1 MKICYLANT
10 AIPSTNASAI
20 QIVKTCESFSKLK
33 HKVLLITTSVSKKNI
48 FSFYDVKSKF
58 EYLRLRGFKNFPLGI
73 KFYIF
78 SIISIINSISF
89 KPDIYITRN
98 FFTCFLLVLFKKKI
112 VFEVH
117 HDIDIESRIVRFL
130 VKNIKFLNSK
140 SIIKI
145 IAISNYAKMTY
156 INKYLVNKK
165 KFIVL
170 PSGSSIN
177 QSFIYPTLKKNYNIG
192 YLGSLYKS
200 RGFDLMLKLAK
211 IDRKNNYHLYGN
223 LENIKNLNSK
233 RNIKNLFINNY
244 IPYAKIPKVLSEM
257 DFLLM
262 PYTHSITAAGDV
274 GDISKFTSP
283 LKLFDY
289 LSVGKVILCSDFKV
303 LREILKDKKNVI
315 FIKNFTNAYSWKM
328 EIEKLINQKIKI
340 IIMSKNNFS
349 YSKKFNHIKR
359 AKQIINEVALVK

>member
-33 HKVLLITTSVSKKNI
+33 HKVLLITSGASNKNI

-58 EYLRLRGFKNFPLGI
+58 EYLRLKDFSSFPLGI
-73 KFYIF
+73 KFYLF
-78 SIISIINSISF
+78 SIISIIHSIRF
-89 KPDIYITRN
+89 RPDIYITRN

-112 VFEVH
+112 IFEVH
-117 HDIDIESRIVRFL
+117 HDIDIESKIVRFL

-140 SIIKI
+140 SILKI
-145 IAISNYAKMTY
+145 IAISNYAKTNY

-170 PSGSSIN
+170 PSGSSIVQN
-177 QSFIYPTLKKNYNIG
+177 FINPISKQKYNIG

-200 RGFDLMLKLAK
+200 RGFNLIINLAK
-211 IDRKNNYHLYGN
+211 IDKKNNYYLYGN
-223 LENIKNLNSK
+223 LKNIKNLNSK
-233 RNIKNLFINNY
+233 RYIKNLFINNY
-244 IPYAKIPKVLSEM
+244 IPYAKIPKVLSKM

-262 PYTHSITAAGDV
+262 PYTSTITAAGDV

-289 LSVGKVILCSDFKV
+289 LSVGKVIFSSDLKV
-303 LREILKDKKNVI
+303 LREVLKEKKNVI
-315 FIKNFTNAYSWKM
+315 FIKNSNNVYSWKM
-328 EIEKLINQKIKI
+328 EIEKLINQKMKI
-340 IIMSKNNFS
+340 RIMSKNNFL
-349 YSKKFNHIKR
+349 YSKNFNHINRVK
-359 AKQIINEVALVK
+359 KIIDEINFHK